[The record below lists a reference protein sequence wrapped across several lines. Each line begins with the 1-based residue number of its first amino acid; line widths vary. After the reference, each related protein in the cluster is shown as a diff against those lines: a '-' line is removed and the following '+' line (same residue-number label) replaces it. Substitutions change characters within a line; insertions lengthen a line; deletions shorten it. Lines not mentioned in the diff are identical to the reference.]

1 MPSTHHFLSDP
12 YLYVARFTGILTL
25 AELMEGVAI
34 CRRSPVFSPAM
45 PQLIDLAAVTDI
57 DAGFHDLRRFLAALE
72 RAYRGN
78 DRDVTYAILTAGD
91 HFYGSARQFQLL
103 SESTPGLSGGV
114 FADPAECLAALALP
128 DRSVDALLARAVPA
142 RAPD

>member
-12 YLYVARFTGILTL
+12 FLYVARFTGILTL

-57 DAGFHDLRRFLAALE
+57 DAGFHDLRRFLAYRPVTARPVGPATRAL
-72 RAYRGN
+72 
-78 DRDVTYAILTAGD
+78 RDV
-91 HFYGSARQFQLL
+91 ARLL
-103 SESTPGLSGGV
+103 YED
-114 FADPAECLAALALP
+114 A
-128 DRSVDALLARAVPA
+128 RSRVLG
-142 RAPD
+142 